1 MTTTFERPWI
11 GPVAPPELLVPEIV
25 NDLTRR
31 EFLFGS
37 AVALMLAGCS
47 SGEGSEKPS
56 GRTRAVEHKYGST
69 EINGS
74 PERVVTVGFSD
85 QDFVLALGVK
95 PVAVTDWY
103 GDYRYAVWP
112 WAQDELGEATPEVLN
127 RGKFT
132 GATEP
137 NFEAIAALEPDLIFG
152 MYSGLSEQQYETLSE
167 IAPTVPQSGEYP
179 DYGMPWQLTTRV
191 TGLALGKRER
201 AEELISGIGR
211 SFEEARE
218 KHPEFEGKTAVVAE
232 RFDTG
237 FFVRSPQDPRSQFL
251 TSLGF
256 EIPEEIAELTGDKD
270 GAEVSEERM
279 DLLDRDVLVWNAG
292 FTPDL
297 PADLEGNPL
306 YQKLDVAREGRDV
319 FVVDE
324 VLSGALTW
332 STVLSLPFAI
342 DGIVPMLAKATDGGP
357 GTEATSS
364 S

>member
-1 MTTTFERPWI
+1 
-11 GPVAPPELLVPEIV
+11 
-25 NDLTRR
+25 LTRLAAR
-31 EFLFGS
+31 RPAPFAAAVKPSRRVFLFGAGS
-37 AVALMLAGCS
+37 LLLLGAAGCGS
-47 SGEGSEKPS
+47 SAGGGEEGAT
-56 GRTRAVEHKYGST
+56 GRTIEHKYGATKIS
-69 EINGS
+69 GA
-74 PERVVTVGFSD
+74 PERIVTVGFSD
-85 QDFVLALGVK
+85 QDFVLALGAK

-103 GDYRYAVWP
+103 GDYPHAVWP
-112 WAQDELGEATPEVLN
+112 WAQDELGNAEPEVLN

-137 NFEAIAALEPDLIFG
+137 NFEAIAALEPDLVIA
-152 MYSGLSEQQYETLSE
+152 MYSGLSEKQYETLSE
-167 IAPTVPQSGEYP
+167 IAPTAAQSGEYP
-179 DYGMPWQLTTRV
+179 DYGMPWQVTTRFA
-191 TGLALGKRER
+191 GLALGKRER
-201 AEELISGIGR
+201 AEELISGIEG

-256 EIPEEIAELTGDKD
+256 DIPEEIAELTGDKD
-270 GAEVSEERM
+270 GADVSEERM

-306 YQKLDVAREGRDV
+306 YQKLDVAREGRAL

-332 STVLSLPFAI
+332 STVLSLPFAL
-342 DGIVPMLAKATDGGP
+342 DGIVPMLAKATNGDP
-357 GTEATSS
+357 CTEVTSS